1 MLGVC
6 VCGSSP
12 QSCPDALFFSLKLR
26 VWQQATF
33 WKKQQVASEPRKQL
47 EDQAVVLGFTAVRSD
62 DQPPGDAEH
71 ADHRHFVH
79 IGFIN
84 YTTWHF
90 VVLRLYSDLAML
102 GLPSELNEETG
113 AMQVGPLPP
122 SSAGASLGVYTD
134 LQFYRDVLDLS
145 LPWKVQLYTVST
157 DEMSWQHLDSSSSV
171 VPLVPWS
178 ESDVPPFQVWLGS
191 AQEKA
196 NRGASSKPEKK
207 RGLPTQKV
215 QGSKRRRVRGKKS
228 DHNFD
233 AEAAQDTEAEPNFV
247 GLPGA
252 IPASDEVGLDVAL
265 DARGPYMEEEEDL
278 LASLLGV
285 DEVAAEAE
293 HGQVAAAAA
302 AAADEV
308 SELWE
313 GGSNL
318 SGAGRSDSSV
328 DPLAHD
334 AEAVEN
340 AAADVGDTEPD
351 LSVEERL
358 VEVAAAPRPGPAPEP
373 ADDEPQAVA
382 APKANAKAAA
392 RDPLLM
398 PRRVGGHA
406 VERVDFSVG
415 DYGKLRYYP
424 HTCALVAVCS
434 NRAHQDCRMERT
446 CREHAGGSSGVFG
459 GQGRPIGLLV
469 SWLCANAEFHDQQAH
484 LRNFRHTQAG
494 RAEARAQFLEYD
506 GAADFSARVERAQR
520 EGEPAEPAR
529 IR

>member
-207 RGLPTQKV
+207 KGAAN
-215 QGSKRRRVRGKKS
+215 SK
-228 DHNFD
+228 
-233 AEAAQDTEAEPNFV
+233 
-247 GLPGA
+247 
-252 IPASDEVGLDVAL
+252 
-265 DARGPYMEEEEDL
+265 
-278 LASLLGV
+278 
-285 DEVAAEAE
+285 
-293 HGQVAAAAA
+293 
-302 AAADEV
+302 
-308 SELWE
+308 
-313 GGSNL
+313 
-318 SGAGRSDSSV
+318 GAGQQTSASQRKK
-328 DPLAHD
+328 
-334 AEAVEN
+334 
-340 AAADVGDTEPD
+340 VG
-351 LSVEERL
+351 S
-358 VEVAAAPRPGPAPEP
+358 
-373 ADDEPQAVA
+373 
-382 APKANAKAAA
+382 
-392 RDPLLM
+392 
-398 PRRVGGHA
+398 
-406 VERVDFSVG
+406 
-415 DYGKLRYYP
+415 
-424 HTCALVAVCS
+424 
-434 NRAHQDCRMERT
+434 
-446 CREHAGGSSGVFG
+446 
-459 GQGRPIGLLV
+459 
-469 SWLCANAEFHDQQAH
+469 
-484 LRNFRHTQAG
+484 
-494 RAEARAQFLEYD
+494 QF
-506 GAADFSARVERAQR
+506 
-520 EGEPAEPAR
+520 
-529 IR
+529 